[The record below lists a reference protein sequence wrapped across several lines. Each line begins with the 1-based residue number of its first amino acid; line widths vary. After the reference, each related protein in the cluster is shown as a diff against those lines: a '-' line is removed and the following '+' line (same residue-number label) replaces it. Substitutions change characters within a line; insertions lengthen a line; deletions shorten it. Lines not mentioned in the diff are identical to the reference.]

1 MALHKRQVFLSPE
14 VARSVLR
21 RYGRD
26 NAYLE
31 EMKQGNIERECVEE
45 RCNYEEA
52 REAFEND
59 EKTRE
64 FWIEYTAEHKAPD
77 SDGAVSLF
85 VVVPVA
91 TFLLLLLVGLLSLWR
106 YRSRRLP
113 EQSEHPSPLEHQQ
126 HRAYEHGAG
135 LDYRLPQA
143 RGCPA
148 VLLEAPC
155 EGLRGLAGDGATA
168 SLGHRPSSASV
179 ASRVSNV
186 EPPPSYEEV
195 TGLAA
200 VPAAAAA
207 AAAAGRAAS
216 PTPSGPPPAYDDIIV
231 GDVASSPV
239 SPLPRGDDGD
249 DGDK

>member
-64 FWIEYTAEHKAPD
+64 FWIEYTAEHKTPD

-106 YRSRRLP
+106 YRSRRLA

-126 HRAYEHGAG
+126 HRAYEHGSG

-155 EGLRGLAGDGATA
+155 EGLRGLAGDGAGDRETA

-195 TGLAA
+195 TGLA
-200 VPAAAAA
+200 VTSSYVGP
-207 AAAAGRAAS
+207 AGRAAS

-231 GDVASSPV
+231 GDVEGSPV
-239 SPLPRGDDGD
+239 SSLPHDDDDGD
-249 DGDK
+249 DK

>member
-1 MALHKRQVFLSPE
+1 MPICWPRRDGELTSLGPGDIQRGGD
-14 VARSVLR
+14 ARPTWLCTR
-21 RYGRD
+21 G
-26 NAYLE
+26 
-31 EMKQGNIERECVEE
+31 K
-45 RCNYEEA
+45 
-52 REAFEND
+52 
-59 EKTRE
+59 RE

-106 YRSRRLP
+106 YRSRRLA

-126 HRAYEHGAG
+126 HRAYEHGSG

-155 EGLRGLAGDGATA
+155 EGLRGLAGDGGGDRTTA

-200 VPAAAAA
+200 VPA
-207 AAAAGRAAS
+207 GRAAS

-231 GDVASSPV
+231 GDVEGSPV
-239 SPLPRGDDGD
+239 SSLPHDDDDGD
-249 DGDK
+249 DK